1 MNLTNWFNIPVA
13 ETVAAYT
20 DIIGAWFYV
29 LLLIIFGGYTL
40 IKTESWGAASA
51 LAIFMALIFSAIL
64 PAYLVF
70 IWSVA
75 AVFSLAAVIV
85 DLIWLK

>member
-1 MNLTNWFNIPVA
+1 MNLTNWFTNPAA

-20 DIIGAWFYV
+20 DIIGVFFYIVV
-29 LLLIIFGGYTL
+29 LLIVDGYVL
-40 IKTESWGAASA
+40 IKTESWGAASVA
-51 LAIFMALIFSAIL
+51 SILIAIVFSAIL
-64 PAYLVF
+64 PAIIVF
-70 IWSVA
+70 IWAIA

>member
-1 MNLTNWFNIPVA
+1 MNLTNWFTNPAA
-13 ETVAAYT
+13 ETVAVYT
-20 DIIGAWFYV
+20 DIMGVFFY
-29 LLLIIFGGYTL
+29 IFILVIFDGYVL
-40 IKTESWGAASA
+40 IKTESWGAASVVA
-51 LAIFMALIFSAIL
+51 VFIALIFSAVL

-70 IWSVA
+70 IWAVA